1 MKNLYGYKLVRAA
14 KQSEL
19 KNATSSAEE
28 ITRSSVNVLC
38 RKKSEHLQDVICIE

>member
-1 MKNLYGYKLVRAA
+1 MKNLYGYKLVR

-19 KNATSSAEE
+19 KNATSSTEE

-38 RKKSEHLQDVICIE
+38 RKKSEHLPDLICIE